1 MKVRVGA
8 NDNLWWMIRV
18 LEKLRALILYGNS
31 ILFET
36 GYEWKF
42 DNDEPNIGEIRA
54 LIRLHSN
61 GVIVCDTGL
70 ENKYSLH
77 YGYTDEEK
85 EKYYILIF
93 KKVIIQSV
101 NETKFRRC
109 CKDYYVNPDEEL
121 YRVDI
126 EADKNYN
133 DIHIK
138 SSLGRKILNI
148 GDSEAAGL
156 ALACL
161 RYKPNHQIKR
171 TDMGE
176 YEEIKESTIKK
187 TRINDVF
194 KDDLFSPIKGV
205 LAPFFKADKD
215 SVLFYDSRNL
225 TKEEL
230 NTLLS
235 HKKIEISS
243 EN

>member
-85 EKYYILIF
+85 EKYYIPIF
-93 KKVIIQSV
+93 KKAFETYAKSGETILSVVDKARKWGLKTLNGREMTKTCLDKLLDNKFYVGINVWNGIEYPEAQEKIISDELWEAVQVKKHGGGASKPKYKKHNALFRGLIHCSECGKLIV
-101 NETKFRRC
+101 WQKTKG
-109 CKDYYVNPDEEL
+109 
-121 YRVDI
+121 
-126 EADKNYN
+126 
-133 DIHIK
+133 
-138 SSLGRKILNI
+138 SLLW
-148 GDSEAAGL
+148 
-156 ALACL
+156 
-161 RYKPNHQIKR
+161 
-171 TDMGE
+171 
-176 YEEIKESTIKK
+176 
-187 TRINDVF
+187 
-194 KDDLFSPIKGV
+194 
-205 LAPFFKADKD
+205 
-215 SVLFYDSRNL
+215 
-225 TKEEL
+225 
-230 NTLLS
+230 
-235 HKKIEISS
+235 
-243 EN
+243 